1 MIKYY
6 QFCILITYN
15 MKTNMWPITLLIL
28 ILINTPPTSA
38 NEIFFEE
45 VNPQFTLK
53 AQVL

>member
-1 MIKYY
+1 
-6 QFCILITYN
+6 

-28 ILINTPPTSA
+28 ILINAPPASA
-38 NEIFFEE
+38 NEKLFEE